1 MSFSSS
7 GNRERE
13 ERRLELVRQRIV
25 ASVFKGGG
33 HSWTATFDAA
43 LKSCDLDG
51 NGVLDFSEYTQL
63 LRKLKVTRA
72 SVSDDS
78 ARHVFHKMDTSGDG
92 FLSATEAR
100 GIVLPCATVVVG
112 DSGSSVPTRLLLG
125 AVGEGVRVREITGR
139 GDGAETASPL
149 GDRETSR
156 AWDRGQRCHGH
167 RGGGGSTGS
176 SAPARPPVALR
187 VRVLIRGFTNRVVC
201 QCGGR
206 SFDAKHRFAMPFRE
220 RRATSTARA
229 HHRRALTTRHRRHG
243 TISGPRVLE
252 ARPWRRGRRHR

>member
-100 GIVLPCATVVVG
+100 GIVLPCATVVVD

-139 GDGAETASPL
+139 GDGRRRRPLSATERLRERGTVDSGAMDTEVVAAPQAPPRWLVRRWLCVCEFGFVASPTASSASAVAVRLTRNTVSRCPSESVAPPAP
-149 GDRETSR
+149 REHTI
-156 AWDRGQRCHGH
+156 A
-167 RGGGGSTGS
+167 
-176 SAPARPPVALR
+176 AP
-187 VRVLIRGFTNRVVC
+187 
-201 QCGGR
+201 
-206 SFDAKHRFAMPFRE
+206 
-220 RRATSTARA
+220 
-229 HHRRALTTRHRRHG
+229 
-243 TISGPRVLE
+243 
-252 ARPWRRGRRHR
+252 